1 MVRRVITLV
10 TVAAMMAAMMVVV
23 FVGPASAQGGGCKD
37 FGQNVAGL
45 AQSNGSGFGQAAS
58 GSAPL
63 NDTVEAEQQAN
74 CG

>member
-10 TVAAMMAAMMVVV
+10 TVALVMAAMMV

>member
-1 MVRRVITLV
+1 MVRRVITLL
-10 TVAAMMAAMMVVV
+10 TVALVMAAMMVV

-37 FGQNVAGL
+37 FGENVAGL

>member
-1 MVRRVITLV
+1 MVRRVITLL
-10 TVAAMMAAMMVVV
+10 TVAAMMAAMVV
-23 FVGPASAQGGGCKD
+23 FAGPASAQGGGCKA

>member
-1 MVRRVITLV
+1 MVRRVITLL
-10 TVAAMMAAMMVVV
+10 TVALVMVAMMVV
-23 FVGPASAQGGGCKD
+23 FVGPASAQGGGCKA
-37 FGQNVAGL
+37 FGENVAGL

-58 GSAPL
+58 GNAPL

>member
-10 TVAAMMAAMMVVV
+10 TVALVMAAMMV
-23 FVGPASAQGGGCKD
+23 FAGPASAQGGGCKA